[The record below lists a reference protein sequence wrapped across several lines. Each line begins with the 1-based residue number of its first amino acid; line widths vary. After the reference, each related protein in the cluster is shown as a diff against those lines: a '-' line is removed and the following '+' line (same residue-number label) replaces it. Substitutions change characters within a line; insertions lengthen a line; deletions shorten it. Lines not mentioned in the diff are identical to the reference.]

1 MFVQEKTDSL
11 VKEKLVMIE
20 RKGVMSKGERM
31 KSKAQVIGLAI
42 DWNGDTS
49 SVVTRS
55 MEHCDDTVMD
65 HCDDKNSGA
74 L

>member
-1 MFVQEKTDSL
+1 MFVKDKTDSL

-42 DWNGDTS
+42 DWNGDPS
-49 SVVTRS
+49 SVVTRRKVEPS
-55 MEHCDDTVMD
+55 RPDGIEM
-65 HCDDKNSGA
+65 K
-74 L
+74 